1 MFARG
6 AIRFQNAACFYF
18 TLSQSHCFSRSR
30 SLFVCVF
37 VVFWCKSVLIAK
49 GRLHIHA
56 RTLYCYCFPL
66 SILSVVVVVFVAV
79 DSVCVV

>member
-6 AIRFQNAACFYF
+6 AIRFQNAAF
-18 TLSQSHCFSRSR
+18 LSQSHCFSRSR

-37 VVFWCKSVLIAK
+37 TCVVFFWCKSVLIAK

-66 SILSVVVVVFVAV
+66 SILSVVVVVAVAV